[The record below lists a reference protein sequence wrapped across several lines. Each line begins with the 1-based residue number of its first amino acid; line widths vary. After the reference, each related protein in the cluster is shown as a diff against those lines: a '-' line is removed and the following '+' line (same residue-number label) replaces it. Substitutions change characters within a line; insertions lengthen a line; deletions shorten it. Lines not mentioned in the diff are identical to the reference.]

1 MLLKNKIA
9 VIYGAGGSIGGAVA
23 RAFAREGAKVF
34 LAGRTLPELEK
45 VAKDIAAAGGKAH
58 AAQVDAHDEE
68 AVDKYLKAVVEK
80 AGRIDVSF
88 NAIDIASSTQGTPL
102 IELSPEAVS
111 EPVMHRVA
119 TNFLTARAAARHMV
133 RTGAGV
139 ILMITASP
147 ARMAWPMT
155 GSFGIE
161 GAAIEGLCRSL
172 ASELS
177 PQGVRVICI
186 RSAGS
191 PESFPEDSG
200 DISPLG
206 ISREETSAMI
216 SEKTLLNRAP
226 SLAEVGNVAALMAS
240 DYASPMTAT
249 VANMTC
255 GSIVD

>member
-9 VIYGAGGSIGGAVA
+9 VVYGAGGSIGGAVA
-23 RAFAREGAKVF
+23 IAFAREGATVF
-34 LAGRTLPELEK
+34 LAGRTLAGLER
-45 VAKDIAAAGGKAH
+45 VAKQIVDSGGMCH
-58 AAQVDAHDEE
+58 TAQVDALDEQ
-68 AVDKYLKAVVEK
+68 AVDKYVNGVTEQ
-80 AGRIDVSF
+80 AGCIDVSF
-88 NAIDIASSTQGTPL
+88 NAIDIADSIQGTLL

-111 EPVMHRVA
+111 QPVRHRVA

-133 RTGAGV
+133 KKGVGV

-147 ARMAWPMT
+147 ARMAWPLT

-191 PESFPEDSG
+191 P
-200 DISPLG
+200 
-206 ISREETSAMI
+206 
-216 SEKTLLNRAP
+216 
-226 SLAEVGNVAALMAS
+226 
-240 DYASPMTAT
+240 
-249 VANMTC
+249 
-255 GSIVD
+255 

>member
-1 MLLKNKIA
+1 MLLKNKNA
-9 VIYGAGGSIGGAVA
+9 VIYGAGGAIGGAVA
-23 RAFAREGAKVF
+23 RAFAREGAQVF
-34 LAGRTLPELEK
+34 LAGRTLAALEK
-45 VAKDIAAAGGKAH
+45 VAADIAASGGKSE
-58 AAQVDAHDEE
+58 AAAVDALDE
-68 AVDKYLKAVVEK
+68 KAVEEYINAVVAK
-80 AGRIDVSF
+80 AGCIDISF
-88 NAIDIASSTQGTPL
+88 NGIDIVDSIQGTSL
-102 IELSPEAVS
+102 IELSPQAVS
-111 EPVMHRVA
+111 QPVMLRVQ

-133 RTGAGV
+133 KQAAGV
-139 ILMITASP
+139 ILMITATP
-147 ARMAWPMT
+147 ARMAWPLT

-191 PESFPEDSG
+191 PESFADDLNESFG
-200 DISPLG
+200 KA
-206 ISREETSAMI
+206 REEMTAMI
-216 SEKTLLNRAP
+216 SKETLLKRAP
-226 SLAEVGNVAALMAS
+226 SLAEVGNVAVLMAS

>member
-9 VIYGAGGSIGGAVA
+9 LVYGAGGSIGSAVA
-23 RAFAREGAKVF
+23 IAFAREGATVF
-34 LAGRTLPELEK
+34 LAGRALDGLER
-45 VAKDIAAAGGKAH
+45 VAAKITDAGGKSH
-58 AAQVDAHDEE
+58 TTQVDARDEQ
-68 AVDKYLKAVVEK
+68 AVNKYVNAVIEQT
-80 AGRIDVSF
+80 GCIDVTF
-88 NAIDIASSTQGTPL
+88 NAIDIADSVQGTPL

-111 EPVMHRVA
+111 EPVMQRVA

-133 RTGAGV
+133 RKGAGV
-139 ILMITASP
+139 ILMITATP
-147 ARMAWPMT
+147 ARMAWPLT

-177 PQGVRVICI
+177 THGVRVICI

-191 PESFPEDSG
+191 PESFPEDPTG
-200 DISPLG
+200 GCLG
-206 ISREETSAMI
+206 MNREEITAII
-216 SEKTLLNRAP
+216 SEKTLLKRAP
-226 SLAEVGNVAALMAS
+226 SLAEVGNVAVLMAS
-240 DYASPMTAT
+240 DYASPMTGT